1 MAHLEKLLPELLKD
15 LNLKADALKID
26 AEGRVLLPLEEGVA
40 VSISESPAGITFKA
54 PLAAYPRERLEQF
67 FMHALD
73 ANLFGLGT
81 DGAVLGI
88 SPDEKSFSLSL
99 NLHHPLDYTL
109 FRENLDNF
117 INAVDFW
124 REEIFNH
131 K

>member
-1 MAHLEKLLPELLKD
+1 MGRLEKLLPELLKD
-15 LNLKADALKID
+15 LNLKADALKIE
-26 AEGRVLLPLEEGVA
+26 AEGRVLLPLEDGVA

-54 PLAAYPRERLEQF
+54 SLAAYPRERLEQF

-73 ANLFGLGT
+73 ANLFGMGT
-81 DGAVLGI
+81 DGAILGI
-88 SPDEKSFSLSL
+88 SPDDKSFSLSRH
-99 NLHHPLDYTL
+99 LHHPLDYKL
-109 FRENLDNF
+109 FRETLDNF